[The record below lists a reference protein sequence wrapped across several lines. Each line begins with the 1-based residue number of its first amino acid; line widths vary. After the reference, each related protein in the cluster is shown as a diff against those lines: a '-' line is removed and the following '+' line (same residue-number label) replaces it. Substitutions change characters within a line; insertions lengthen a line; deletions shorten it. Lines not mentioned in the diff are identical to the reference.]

1 MCRVLTRIFL
11 GTVGTVGI
19 VLIAVRV
26 AFQSPEL
33 SGAKDASVRLGD
45 DGWRAFVHQNLQ
57 EIGYAH
63 MVNLLNRSEVEQL
76 RSLAHEFCYSQERR
90 ALPLTWG
97 GYSVPNFLGVPHFE
111 GARWLV
117 DDPRLHD
124 VLGAAFQD
132 SPFRFAS
139 HNDVG
144 CDFVGVWHKDVLR
157 GPQKKYQELDIWS
170 SDPEGEKHEIYK
182 VMVYLQDHDQDD
194 RALKV
199 VPGSHLS
206 RNISLDGGYVALR
219 PRMGD
224 VVIFDQRL
232 SHAGNTIYDPFSPG
246 RLFIQ
251 VGFGKVNKFTDEFE
265 RGTVERQ
272 DGYQAK
278 MLLSSQPRGWKTV
291 LTDAK
296 FAGIG
301 LLFSALPPQ
310 LLNSLAD
317 IDVKKH
323 AMLGKLIFGNNA
335 GPPK

>member
-1 MCRVLTRIFL
+1 MVGFL
-11 GTVGTVGI
+11 ARASLASVGAVSI
-19 VLIAVRV
+19 MLIAVRV

-33 SGAKDASVRLGD
+33 KGAKDASVHLGH
-45 DGWRAFVHQNLQ
+45 DGWHGLVQQNLKD
-57 EIGYAH
+57 IGYAH
-63 MVNLLNRSEVEQL
+63 AVNLLNRSEVLQL
-76 RSLAHEFCYSQERR
+76 RSLAQDFCYGDERK

-97 GYSVPNFLGVPHFE
+97 GYSVPNFLGVPHFA

-117 DDPRLHD
+117 DDPRLHEL
-124 VLGAAFQD
+124 LGAAFD
-132 SPFRFAS
+132 GKPFRFAS
-139 HNDVG
+139 HNDIG

-157 GPQKKYQELDIWS
+157 GPQKKYQERDIWA
-170 SDPEGEKHEIYK
+170 SDSQGEKHEIYK

-199 VPGSHLS
+199 VPGSHVS
-206 RNISLDGGYVALR
+206 RNISLDEGYIALH

-265 RGTVERQ
+265 RGTLERQ

-278 MLLSSQPRGWKTV
+278 MLSSSQPRGWKTF

-296 FAGIG
+296 FAVIG

-323 AMLGKLIFGNNA
+323 ALLGKLIFGNNA
-335 GPPK
+335 GSAK